1 MQCKECGAENQDGKF
16 CEKCGADLENIA
28 EETPCEETPCEQ
40 EIPVQA
46 DDQPDNTA
54 QAEEQERL
62 PEKSAEVRS
71 ALYNMDMY
79 NTGTIT
85 HPSEKPVKKR
95 KFYCPKNPVLWSF
108 LWLLVFAAVL
118 AALTVVFFN
127 VKLGGLE
134 IVFGIIFAVF
144 TAAVLALDFG
154 FYLPDAL
161 RLKRMFKGKGVR
173 FSYTLNDDEV
183 KDLAQKARKKNR
195 LLYLIA
201 AIIGLL
207 FSAYYIYILA
217 DAIVKTNLMWISLAF
232 SLGVFVIFTALFFIM
247 PKINYERMLQGG
259 EQVIIGE
266 RSVYYGGNYYHWRK
280 IQPDATIANISSR
293 KNELELTFTQEFS
306 NGSTK
311 RRKLE
316 LHLPDR
322 ELKNAR
328 KLVKECEKNYKAY
341 QEKQAKMS
349 VLNEAQDEDK
359 KEKD

>member
-1 MQCKECGAENQDGKF
+1 MQCKQCGAENQEGKF
-16 CEKCGADLENIA
+16 CEKCGANLENI
-28 EETPCEETPCEQ
+28 TEETPCEQ
-40 EIPVQA
+40 EMPVQA
-46 DDQPDNTA
+46 DEQPDNTA
-54 QAEEQERL
+54 QAEEQEKL
-62 PEKSAEVRS
+62 PEKSAEVKS
-71 ALYNMDMY
+71 ALYNMDVY
-79 NTGTIT
+79 NTGTMT

-95 KFYCPKNPVLWSF
+95 KFYCPKNPMLWSF
-108 LWLLVFAAVL
+108 LWLLGFAAVL
-118 AALTVVFFN
+118 AVLTVIFFN
-127 VKLGGLE
+127 VRLNGLE
-134 IVFGIIFAVF
+134 IVFGIVFAVF

-173 FSYTLNDDEV
+173 LSYTLTDDEV
-183 KDLAQKARKKNR
+183 EDLAQKARKKNR

-247 PKINYERMLQGG
+247 PKINYERMLRGG

-280 IQPDATIANISSR
+280 IQPEATLGNVSSR
-293 KNELELTFTQEFS
+293 KNELQLTFTQEFS

-322 ELKNAR
+322 ELKNAS
-328 KLVKECEKNYKAY
+328 KLVKEYEKSYKAY
-341 QEKQAKMS
+341 QEKKAKMS